1 MSDSDLRAFYLR
13 YVEQLN
19 AHKFDGMDEF
29 IDDRTTLNGEP
40 ATRDDL
46 LAVQRRDVD
55 AVPDLHWEL
64 KELLFDGDRL
74 AARLINTGT
83 PVKEWL
89 GVAPTGASF
98 EIVEYAIYQVRDG
111 RFVHMTALHE
121 RRRNAPPA
129 DRLTGPIS
137 TSTSTRGTVR
147 TSATAHSGHLILE
160 ERHDRH
166 TDHRGQQGHRLRHSQ
181 TASGVGPRRLHRR
194 A

>member
-1 MSDSDLRAFYLR
+1 MSESYLRAFYLR
-13 YVEQLN
+13 YIAALN
-19 AHKFDGMDEF
+19 AHEFDGMDEF

-46 LAVQRRDVD
+46 LAVQKHDVD

-74 AARLINTGT
+74 AARLVNTGT

-111 RFVHMTALHE
+111 RFVHMTALHDAGE
-121 RRRNAPPA
+121 LLRQ
-129 DRLTGPIS
+129 LTG
-137 TSTSTRGTVR
+137 
-147 TSATAHSGHLILE
+147 
-160 ERHDRH
+160 
-166 TDHRGQQGHRLRHSQ
+166 
-181 TASGVGPRRLHRR
+181 
-194 A
+194 